1 MDGGAAGDGGEDPA
15 SSSLN
20 GGLGEMPQL
29 LDFCVYDERKK
40 DNSGGIRGSK
50 RDQRDKQDKKGARGG
65 GSPNEDANLPCECD
79 NPQQNPTGIL
89 GECMLCKKRKSC
101 VFDSRFESGN
111 LQRAWRTEGREKLMT
126 KRSVAALEAQTG
138 AREPSVAVDQE
149 YSLWSR
155 KDLNTGGNIQWY
167 YFSVTSP
174 PSLEEGAS
182 GGSPRTAVKYPFT
195 ARFQIINMMK
205 KDALYNYGMKPA
217 TLSCHDRDNIG
228 KDWHHAG
235 EDVRYFKNGLTSH
248 TVDTLGNPDR
258 DEATPKKK
266 KVKQIYTLSF
276 TYTFHRP
283 DTVYFA
289 HCYPYTY
296 SDLQHF
302 LHELEHNERIAKIM
316 HRRLLCHTIAGNRC
330 DILTI
335 TTRSNDKEEAMKRP
349 AIVISARVH
358 PGETNSSFA
367 MHGLLRYLLSDQ
379 PEAISLRNSFV
390 FKVVPMMN
398 PDGVIHGNYRCS
410 LAATDL
416 NRRYANCNMYLHP
429 TVSNMYRMLW
439 NLQDSRGVLLYLD
452 LHGHSKNKNVFV
464 YGCDIVQ
471 QPEAWVRNDLAEKSR
486 MDVIGQ
492 CVLSHVPQTFRMH
505 Q

>member
-1 MDGGAAGDGGEDPA
+1 M
-15 SSSLN
+15 
-20 GGLGEMPQL
+20 
-29 LDFCVYDERKK
+29 
-40 DNSGGIRGSK
+40 
-50 RDQRDKQDKKGARGG
+50 
-65 GSPNEDANLPCECD
+65 
-79 NPQQNPTGIL
+79 
-89 GECMLCKKRKSC
+89 
-101 VFDSRFESGN
+101 
-111 LQRAWRTEGREKLMT
+111 
-126 KRSVAALEAQTG
+126 
-138 AREPSVAVDQE
+138 
-149 YSLWSR
+149 
-155 KDLNTGGNIQWY
+155 
-167 YFSVTSP
+167 
-174 PSLEEGAS
+174 
-182 GGSPRTAVKYPFT
+182 
-195 ARFQIINMMK
+195 NMMK

-217 TLSCHDRDNIG
+217 VLSSYDRDNSG

-235 EDVRYFKNGLTSH
+235 SDVCYFKNGLNSYTIDS
-248 TVDTLGNPDR
+248 LGDLEGEDGAPR
-258 DEATPKKK
+258 KK
-266 KVKQIYTLSF
+266 KVKQFYTLSF
-276 TYTFHRP
+276 TYTFTRP

-302 LHELEHNERIAKIM
+302 LHELEHDERIAKIM

-335 TTRSNDKEEAMKRP
+335 TSRSNDKEEAMKRP

-416 NRRYANCNMYLHP
+416 NRRYANCNVYLHP
-429 TVSNMYRMLW
+429 TVSGMYRMLW

-464 YGCDIVQ
+464 YGCDVVQ
-471 QPEAWVRNDLAEKSR
+471 QPEAWVKRDLADKSR

-492 CVLSHVPQTFRMH
+492 RVFCRTFPRILEVISSSKEEGYFSFSDCKFNVGKGKRGTGRIVAWRDIGIEASYTIELSFCGVGDNSEAKLFRKADEKGFDIILDKRNGKKKKSTCIGRAGGQAVVAGGVFSAGGTIRKHLRRASASEIWCTVL
-505 Q
+505 